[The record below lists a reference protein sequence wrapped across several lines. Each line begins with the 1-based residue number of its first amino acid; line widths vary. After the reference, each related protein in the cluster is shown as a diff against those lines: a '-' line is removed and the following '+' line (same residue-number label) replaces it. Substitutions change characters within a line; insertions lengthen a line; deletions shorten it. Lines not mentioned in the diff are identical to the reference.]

1 MRPCVVNG
9 LSVGGDAPVRLMGVI
24 NSSPESF
31 YTDSF
36 VPTDSV
42 HTRAVEMVEAGASVI
57 DIGAR
62 STAPNTQQISGRTE
76 AERIDAALAEMDGSG
91 ITVSVDT
98 MSPGVLE
105 VCLKHEIHMINDIAG
120 LSSATYARTA
130 AASGLP
136 VIAMASVSQPG
147 DAAGFDATQKALATV
162 VLRCE
167 QYGIDNYILDPGIG
181 MWTPFR
187 SVDDDWDLCKNF
199 GRFSSFGRPLLAAIS
214 RKTFLGLLLDRL
226 PEDRLAG
233 SLAVTLWLLQKG
245 ASLVRTHDVA
255 ATADV
260 VKVYERLVKAQ

>member
-1 MRPCVVNG
+1 MRACTVNG
-9 LSVGGDAPVRLMGVI
+9 ISVGGDAPVRLMGVI
-24 NSSPESF
+24 NCSPESF

-42 HTRAVEMVEAGASVI
+42 HTRAVEMIEAGASVI

-120 LSSATYARTA
+120 LSSDTYARIA
-130 AASGLP
+130 SASGLP

-147 DAAGFDATQKALATV
+147 DAPGFSATEKALATV

-167 QYGIDNYILDPGIG
+167 HYGIDHYILDPGIG

-187 SVDDDWDLCKNF
+187 SVDDDWDLCRNF
-199 GRFSSFGRPLLAAIS
+199 KKFSSFGRPLLAAIS
-214 RKTFLGLLLDRL
+214 RKTFLGMLLDRP

-233 SLAVTLWLLQKG
+233 SLAVTLWLLQEG

-255 ATADV
+255 ATSDV